1 MIARLF
7 APLAMKV
14 AGGIIAALVAFIVM
28 LLIQIHGLPI
38 IGGGLVSRLE
48 RITALNDANVKSHR
62 QTKDNFRAAMAD
74 AQRREVFRLARVKAE
89 TERNNDARETAV
101 NARLTAL
108 RTRYD
113 SLRRQS
119 GANATSATGGV
130 DVSGLPVPAF
140 GADATPDADGL
151 SAALMCSTY
160 AVQLDEL
167 ISWVEAQAAVNVNE
181 ERK

>member
-1 MIARLF
+1 MIPFITSNLWRALSAF
-7 APLAMKV
+7 LA
-14 AGGIIAALVAFIVM
+14 GLVVM

-48 RITALNDANVKSHR
+48 RMTALNDANVKSHR
-62 QTKDNFRAAMAD
+62 QTKDTFRAAMAD

-89 TERNNDARETAV
+89 QDRINDHAQDDYER
-101 NARLTAL
+101 RLAAL

-113 SLRRQS
+113 GLRRER
-119 GANATSATGGV
+119 GANATSAAGGV
-130 DVSGLPVPAF
+130 DVPGLPVPAF
-140 GADATPDADGL
+140 GADAATDADGL

>member
-1 MIARLF
+1 MITAITGNLWRALSAF
-7 APLAMKV
+7 L
-14 AGGIIAALVAFIVM
+14 GGLVVM

-48 RITALNDANVKSHR
+48 RMTALNDANVKSHR
-62 QTKDNFRAAMAD
+62 TTKDTFRQAMAD

-89 TERNNDARETAV
+89 VERNNERAKERFNDRI
-101 NARLTAL
+101 AL
-108 RTRYD
+108 LRARYD
-113 SLRRQS
+113 SLRAKDRAS
-119 GANATSATGGV
+119 VASAAGGV
-130 DVSGLPVPAF
+130 AMSSLPTPTFGTDETAF
-140 GADATPDADGL
+140 EDGL

>member
-1 MIARLF
+1 MIALITGNLWR
-7 APLAMKV
+7 ALAAFL
-14 AGGIIAALVAFIVM
+14 AGLVVV

-38 IGGGLVSRLE
+38 IGGGLLARLE
-48 RITALNDANVKSHR
+48 RMTALNDANVKSHR

-101 NARLTAL
+101 NARLAAL
-108 RTRYD
+108 RARYD

-119 GANATSATGGV
+119 GTSATSAAGGI

-140 GADATPDADGL
+140 GADATPDTDGL
-151 SAALMCSTY
+151 STALMCSSY

>member
-1 MIARLF
+1 MIALITGNLWR
-7 APLAMKV
+7 ALA
-14 AGGIIAALVAFIVM
+14 AFLGGLVVI

-113 SLRRQS
+113 SLRRER
-119 GANATSATGGV
+119 GASPTSATGGV

-140 GADATPDADGL
+140 GADAASDADGL
-151 SAALMCSTY
+151 STALMCSTY

>member
-1 MIARLF
+1 MIWAAITGNLWRALSAF
-7 APLAMKV
+7 LA
-14 AGGIIAALVAFIVM
+14 GLVVM

-48 RITALNDANVKSHR
+48 RMTQLRQDEAASHR
-62 QTKDNFRAAMAD
+62 KTKDNFRAAMAD
-74 AQRREVFRLARVKAE
+74 AQRREVFRLARVRSE
-89 TERNNDARETAV
+89 YERNNERAKERFNDRI
-101 NARLTAL
+101 AL
-108 RTRYD
+108 LRSRYD
-113 SLRRQS
+113 GLRAKDRT
-119 GANATSATGGV
+119 NATSAAGGV

-140 GADATPDADGL
+140 GADAAPDADGL
-151 SAALMCSTY
+151 STALMCSTY

>member
-1 MIARLF
+1 MIAAITGNLWRALSAF
-7 APLAMKV
+7 LA
-14 AGGIIAALVAFIVM
+14 GLVVM

-48 RITALNDANVKSHR
+48 RMTALNTSNVKSHR
-62 QTKDNFRAAMAD
+62 TTKDNFRAAMAD

-89 TERNNDARETAV
+89 QDRINDHAEQDYER
-101 NARLTAL
+101 RLAAL
-108 RTRYD
+108 RSRYD
-113 SLRRQS
+113 GLRAKGRTS
-119 GANATSATGGV
+119 ATSAAGGV
-130 DVSGLPVPAF
+130 DVSGLPKPAF
-140 GADATPDADGL
+140 GADAAPDADGL
-151 SAALMCSTY
+151 SAALECSTY

>member
-1 MIARLF
+1 MIALITGNLWR
-7 APLAMKV
+7 ALAAFL
-14 AGGIIAALVAFIVM
+14 AGLVVV

-38 IGGGLVSRLE
+38 IGGGLLARLE
-48 RITALNDANVKSHR
+48 RMTALNDANVKSHR

-119 GANATSATGGV
+119 GA
-130 DVSGLPVPAF
+130 GLIRERILPRF
-140 GADATPDADGL
+140 SSSECADCRRRNWKDSP
-151 SAALMCSTY
+151 
-160 AVQLDEL
+160 
-167 ISWVEAQAAVNVNE
+167 ISS
-181 ERK
+181 

>member
-48 RITALNDANVKSHR
+48 RMTALNDANVKSHR
-62 QTKDNFRAAMAD
+62 KTKDTFRAAMAD

-89 TERNNDARETAV
+89 QDRINDHAQDDYER
-101 NARLTAL
+101 RLAAL

-113 SLRRQS
+113 GLRRER
-119 GANATSATGGV
+119 GANATSAAGGV
-130 DVSGLPVPAF
+130 DVSGLPIPAF

-151 SAALMCSTY
+151 STALMCSTY

>member
-1 MIARLF
+1 MIALITGNLWR
-7 APLAMKV
+7 ALAAFL
-14 AGGIIAALVAFIVM
+14 AGLVVV

-38 IGGGLVSRLE
+38 IGGGLLARLE
-48 RITALNDANVKSHR
+48 RMTALNDANVKSHR

-74 AQRREVFRLARVKAE
+74 ARRREVFRLARVKAE
-89 TERNNDARETAV
+89 QDRINNHAQDDYER
-101 NARLTAL
+101 RLTAL

-119 GANATSATGGV
+119 GTSATSAAGGV
-130 DVSGLPVPAF
+130 DVSGLPKPAF
-140 GADATPDADGL
+140 GSDAAPDADGL

-160 AVQLDEL
+160 ALQLDEL